1 MRKNNQLAAP
11 LPEPTLA
18 QRHEWATRDT
28 QAALDTFVQAAV
40 GLEFAAEQLDAVA
53 QESEAIAEEHAQ
65 RAFDAVTAAEK
76 NRERAD
82 KIRNFLA

>member
-18 QRHEWATRDT
+18 QRHHWASIDAENAVNMFTE
-28 QAALDTFVQAAV
+28 AA
-40 GLEFAAEQLDAVA
+40 GKLELAAETLDLIA

-65 RAFDAVTAAEK
+65 RAYAAVTEAEK